1 MAFRAIFVFLVPFV
15 FSLNVQA
22 ENIQLNPAHPQQY
35 TVVKGDTLWGI
46 SGKFLQSPWQWPE
59 VWKNNNQIQNPNLIF
74 PGDTV
79 FLSYVDGRPQLSLG
93 GANSGTGSGMDD
105 FRPRIRETPISEAIK
120 SIPID
125 AIAHF
130 LTSPKIVSET
140 ELQEAPYIVDLVND
154 HLIAGAGDQI
164 YVRSIIEP
172 QGLGYTIYRPGDAYI
187 SPTTNEYLGTEAI
200 YIADTTLQKTGDP
213 ARLLITKSTS
223 QVRIGDRLLLNSEG
237 EVTLNFI
244 PRAPESDIQ
253 GSIISVLEGVTQIG
267 QFNVV
272 VIDQGLQDG
281 IETGHVLEIL
291 RLGEIVSDPY
301 SPITNATVKLPDEPA
316 GIMMV
321 FRTFERVSYALIME
335 ATHAINVFDKVHNP

>member
-35 TVVKGDTLWGI
+35 TVVRGDTLWGI
-46 SGKFLQSPWQWPE
+46 SGKFLQNPWQWPE
-59 VWKNNNQIQNPNLIF
+59 VWKNNNQIQNPHLIF

-79 FLSYVDGRPQLSLG
+79 YLRYVDGRPQLSLNASDS
-93 GANSGTGSGMDD
+93 GAGMDD
-105 FRPRIRETPISEAIK
+105 FRPRIRETPISDAIK
-120 SIPID
+120 AIPID
-125 AIAHF
+125 AIAQF
-130 LTSPKIVSET
+130 LTSPRIVSET
-140 ELQEAPYIVDLVND
+140 ELEEAPYIVDLVDD

-164 YVRSIIEP
+164 YVRSILDP
-172 QGLGYTIYRPGDAYI
+172 QGLGYTVYRQGQAYI
-187 SPTTNEYLGTEAI
+187 SPVTKETLGFEAM

-213 ARLLITKSTS
+213 AKLLITKSSS
-223 QVRIGDRLLLNSEG
+223 QVRIGDRLLLNAEG

-244 PRAPESDIQ
+244 PHAPESDIK

-272 VIDQGLQDG
+272 VIDQGSRDG

-291 RLGEIVSDPY
+291 RLGEIVRDPY
-301 SPITNATVKLPDEPA
+301 SPITNATVKLPDEAA
-316 GIMMV
+316 GIMMI
-321 FRTFERVSYALIME
+321 FRTFERVSYGLIME
-335 ATHAINVFDKVHNP
+335 ATHAINVLDKVQNP